1 MPIFFAQPIDIYR
14 YSWHYTGMTINTRNG
29 ITKASE
35 VQFFLAPER
44 TLHRQY
50 EALRACFVDD
60 TPSREVAR
68 RFGYTPGFVR
78 LLCHQF
84 RHDQAKRNGFFQDVK
99 HGPQSA
105 PKRDRV
111 REMAVAMRKKNLS
124 VYDIQ
129 RELTTSGHPI
139 SINALST
146 LMREEGFARLP
157 RRRDDERPLTIKP
170 EAAAVADVRMLDLSP
185 RSFRT
190 RLGGLFLFVPLM
202 KPIDLRRL
210 LGPLDLPGSKM
221 IPSEQAV
228 RALLALK
235 LIGKERKSHVMDLVF
250 DEGIAL
256 FAGLNAVPKRSY
268 LAAYSSRV
276 DRRMNLALMS
286 AWFEAVQQ
294 AGLRRGTSI
303 DLDFHTVPA
312 NTQEEP
318 LEKHYVSRRSRSQKG
333 ILVFLARDA
342 TERVLCYANAGITK
356 AEQPAEILRFVEFWK
371 QHTGKLPAELVFD
384 SQLTTYEHLDDLN
397 RQGILFMTLRRRSR
411 KMLGEI
417 FSRPASAWRRM
428 TLPALTRTFRT
439 PKVLDERIRIKD
451 YDGELRQVT
460 VTDLGHE
467 DPTIVLTNNF
477 AIHCPALVT
486 RYAQRMLIENGIS
499 EAIQFFHIDALS
511 SMVGLKVDFD
521 LQITLMAGSLYRLMA
536 EKIAREYERAQAKK
550 IFRNLLD
557 VSATVTIT
565 ETQVLVTL
573 DKHAHNP
580 FLVASGIAN
589 TPTPMPWF
597 GNKEL
602 VVTFA

>member
-1 MPIFFAQPIDIYR
+1 M
-14 YSWHYTGMTINTRNG
+14 
-29 ITKASE
+29 
-35 VQFFLAPER
+35 
-44 TLHRQY
+44 
-50 EALRACFVDD
+50 AL
-60 TPSREVAR
+60 
-68 RFGYTPGFVR
+68 G
-78 LLCHQF
+78 
-84 RHDQAKRNGFFQDVK
+84 
-99 HGPQSA
+99 
-105 PKRDRV
+105 
-111 REMAVAMRKKNLS
+111 
-124 VYDIQ
+124 
-129 RELTTSGHPI
+129 
-139 SINALST
+139 
-146 LMREEGFARLP
+146 RLP
-157 RRRDDERPLTIKP
+157 RRRDDERPPTIKP
-170 EAAAVADVRMLDLSP
+170 ETAAVADVRMLNLSP

-190 RLGGLFLFVPLM
+190 RVGGLFLFVPLM
-202 KPIDLRRL
+202 KSIDLHEVL
-210 LGPLDLPGSKM
+210 HLIDLPGSEM
-221 IPSEQAV
+221 IPSAQAV

-250 DEGIAL
+250 DEGMAL
-256 FAGLNAVPKRSY
+256 FAGLNVVPKRSY

-276 DRRMNLALMS
+276 DRRTNLALMS
-286 AWFEAVQQ
+286 AWFDAVQR

-312 NTQEEP
+312 HTQEEP
-318 LEKHYVSRRSRSQKG
+318 LEKHYVSSRSRSQKG

-356 AEQPAEILRFVEFWK
+356 AEQPAEILRFVKFWK
-371 QHTGKLPAELVFD
+371 QHTGTLPAELVFD
-384 SQLTTYEHLDDLN
+384 SQLTTHEHLNDLN

-417 FSRPASAWRRM
+417 FSHPASAWRRI

-439 PKVLDERIRIKD
+439 PKVLDERIRLKD

-467 DPTIVLTNNF
+467 DPTLVLANNF
-477 AIHCPALVT
+477 AIPCPALVT

-499 EAIQFFHIDALS
+499 EAIQFFHLDALS

-536 EKIAREYERAQAKK
+536 EKIAREYEHAQAKK

-557 VSATVTIT
+557 VPATVTIT
-565 ETQVLVTL
+565 QTQVLVTL
-573 DKHAHNP
+573 DQHAHNP
-580 FLVASGIAN
+580 YLVASELAN
-589 TPTPMPWF
+589 EPTPMPWF

>member
-1 MPIFFAQPIDIYR
+1 
-14 YSWHYTGMTINTRNG
+14 MTINHPNA
-29 ITKASE
+29 ITHFNE
-35 VQFFLAPER
+35 TQFFLGPEK

-50 EALRACFVDD
+50 EALRAYFVDGV
-60 TPSREVAR
+60 PSREVAR
-68 RFGYTPGFVR
+68 LFGYTPGFVR
-78 LLCHQF
+78 VLCHQF
-84 RHDQAKRNGFFQDVK
+84 RHDPAKRDGFFQDVK

-105 PKRDRV
+105 PARDRV
-111 REMAVAMRKKNLS
+111 RDMAVAMRKKSFS

-129 RELTTSGHPI
+129 RELAAAGHSI
-139 SINALST
+139 SINALSI

-157 RRRDDERPLTIKP
+157 RRRDDERPPTIKP
-170 EAAAVADVRMLDLSP
+170 ETAAAADVRMLDLSP

-190 RLGGLFLFVPLM
+190 RLGGLFFFVPLM
-202 KPIDLRRL
+202 KPIDLRQVL
-210 LGPLDLPGSKM
+210 EPIDLPGSGM

-256 FAGLNAVPKRSY
+256 FAGLNVVPKRSY

-276 DRRMNLALMS
+276 DRRTNLALMS
-286 AWFEAVQQ
+286 AWFDAVQQ

-312 NTQEEP
+312 NTREEP
-318 LEKHYVSRRSRSQKG
+318 LEKHYVSSRSRSQKG

-342 TERVLCYANAGITK
+342 AERVLCYANAGITK
-356 AEQPAEILRFVEFWK
+356 TEQPAEILRFVEFWK

-384 SQLTTYEHLDDLN
+384 SQLTTYEHLNDLN

-417 FSRPASAWRRM
+417 FSRPASAWHRI
-428 TLPALTRTFRT
+428 TLSALTRTFRT
-439 PKVLDERIRIKD
+439 PKVLDERIRLKG
-451 YDGELRQVT
+451 YAGELRQVT

-477 AIHCPALVT
+477 AIQCPALVT

-550 IFRNLLD
+550 LFRNLLD

-565 ETQVLVTL
+565 ENQVLVTL

-580 FLVASGIAN
+580 YLVASGLAN
-589 TPTPMPWF
+589 EPTPMPWF

-602 VVTFA
+602 VINFA